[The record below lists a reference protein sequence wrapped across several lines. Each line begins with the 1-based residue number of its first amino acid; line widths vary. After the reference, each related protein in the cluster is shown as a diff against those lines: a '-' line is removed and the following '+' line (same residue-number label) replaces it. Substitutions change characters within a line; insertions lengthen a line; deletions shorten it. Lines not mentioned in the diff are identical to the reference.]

1 MSQKAGRAF
10 DKGTKLLLK
19 GDAQGSLAYLLKAV
33 DQAPFSYRP
42 YHNLGLAYYK
52 LREFDAAGENFQK
65 SINLTGGKFAP
76 SMFGLA
82 MVLYCQAD
90 FPGAER
96 LVREG
101 LLLQPGSATGK
112 YALGLVQFSRGRIA
126 EAERSAQE
134 ALALDPD
141 ETEAY
146 VLLGWVHEV
155 AHNPA
160 AELKDAQTYLK
171 RSPNGT
177 LREDALEQV
186 RRAQQALALTYT
198 AVN

>member
-10 DKGTKLLLK
+10 EKGTQLLLK
-19 GDAQGSLAYLLKAV
+19 GDVRGSLAYLLKAA
-33 DQAPFSYRP
+33 DQAPSSYRP

-52 LREFDAAGENFQK
+52 LREFDTAEENFQK

-76 SMFGLA
+76 SMFGLG

-90 FPGAER
+90 FRGAER
-96 LVREG
+96 LIREG

-112 YALGLVQFSRGRIA
+112 YAMGLVQFSTGRIT

-134 ALALDPD
+134 ALALDPE

-146 VLLGWVHEV
+146 VLLGWVHDV

-171 RSPNGT
+171 QAPNGT
-177 LREDALEQV
+177 MRADALEQV

>member
-1 MSQKAGRAF
+1 
-10 DKGTKLLLK
+10 
-19 GDAQGSLAYLLKAV
+19 
-33 DQAPFSYRP
+33 
-42 YHNLGLAYYK
+42 
-52 LREFDAAGENFQK
+52 
-65 SINLTGGKFAP
+65 
-76 SMFGLA
+76 
-82 MVLYCQAD
+82 

-96 LVREG
+96 LVRDG

-126 EAERSAQE
+126 EAEHSAQE

-141 ETEAY
+141 EIEAY

-155 AHNPA
+155 AHNPT

-171 RSPNGT
+171 RAPNGT

-186 RRAQQALALTYT
+186 RRSQQALALTST

>member
-1 MSQKAGRAF
+1 MSRKAERSF
-10 DKGTKLLLK
+10 EKGTQLLAK
-19 GDAQGSLAYLLKAV
+19 GDARGSLAYFLKAV

-42 YHNLGLAYYK
+42 YHNLAFAYYS
-52 LREFDAAGENFQK
+52 LGQYDAAGENFQK
-65 SINLTGGKFAP
+65 SINLTGGRFAP

-82 MVLYCQAD
+82 AVLYRQSD
-90 FPGAER
+90 FRGAER

-101 LLLQPGSATGK
+101 LLLQPNSATGK
-112 YALGLVQFSRGRIA
+112 YCLGLVQYSMGRIA

-146 VLLGWVHEV
+146 VLLGWVHDV

-171 RSPNGT
+171 LAPNGAQKAN
-177 LREDALEQV
+177 ALEQV
-186 RRAQQALALTYT
+186 RRAQQALALTST